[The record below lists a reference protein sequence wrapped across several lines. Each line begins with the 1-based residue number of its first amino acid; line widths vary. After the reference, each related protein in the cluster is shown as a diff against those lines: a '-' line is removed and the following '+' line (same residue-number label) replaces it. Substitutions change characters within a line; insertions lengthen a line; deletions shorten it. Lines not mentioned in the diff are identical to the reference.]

1 MVNEPDP
8 VPPDPFSH
16 TSLIPGS
23 WVLSPG
29 IRLGVGEGGGG
40 RPDSVSHT
48 SRIRDS
54 WVLSPGSGLLVWGK
68 GSGSHTSRIRDS
80 WVLSPGSGLLVW
92 GSAEAGARCT
102 KHGLRVRSLSNY
114 KTFEHDA
121 NFLTL
126 YIVCIIYILSSF
138 VLCSCCVY
146 KLVFIIEHYGVA
158 NNAWVYFVSSRSNC
172 NTFGEVLIQESQ
184 SPDMIQSTSL

>member
-40 RPDSVSHT
+40 RPDSV
-48 SRIRDS
+48 
-54 WVLSPGSGLLVWGK
+54 
-68 GSGSHTSRIRDS
+68 SHTSRIRDS